1 MSLSNVPDY
10 LTLHKSDAIDNS
22 DVYSWNVPQSYY
34 TSARGNVCFVS
45 LVSASVDD
53 AEDSSLVVKY
63 HGGQN
68 AINTKND
75 GNVLGVCY
83 LSTSAT
89 NPNYMYDS
97 AENIKLLIQ
106 ARPSTISLSLVG
118 YDNAVKG
125 ITNGI
130 FTLKFD
136 YLNEDEVA
144 RDYSNTLYNKLN

>member
-68 AINTKND
+68 ANNTKND
-75 GNVLGVCY
+75 GSVIGTLC
-83 LSTSAT
+83 LSTSAA
-89 NPNYMYDS
+89 NPKYSYNS
-97 AENIKLLIQ
+97 AANVELLIN
-106 ARPSTISLSLVG
+106 ARPSVITLSVSDIANATLG
-118 YDNAVKG
+118 LTNAV
-125 ITNGI
+125 
-130 FTLKFD
+130 FVLKFT
-136 YLNEDEVA
+136 YLDPETSNM
-144 RDYSNTLYNKLN
+144 DYSNTLYQKL